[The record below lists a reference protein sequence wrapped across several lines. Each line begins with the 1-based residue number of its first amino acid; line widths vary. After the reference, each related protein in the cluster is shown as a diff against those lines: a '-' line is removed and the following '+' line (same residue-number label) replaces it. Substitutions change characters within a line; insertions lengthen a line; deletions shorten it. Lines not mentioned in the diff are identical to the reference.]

1 MARVRL
7 SDPAPTSP
15 VEAPPL
21 PNYFDV
27 EVAMFRAGV
36 DLAIKS
42 GMFSSSFPLS
52 APGLVEPVESPGSP
66 EAG

>member
-1 MARVRL
+1 M
-7 SDPAPTSP
+7 
-15 VEAPPL
+15 